1 MMKYIERDALLDGMY
16 ENPSCEY
23 EEGWNNALNGAM
35 LAIPPVDA
43 VEVVRC
49 KYCKW
54 RGDVNGCAMDDPYAV
69 TDNDFCSYGK
79 RRVVLF
85 SDAGTSIE

>member
-1 MMKYIERDALLDGMY
+1 MMKYIERDSLLDGMY

-35 LAIPPVDA
+35 LAIKPVDA

-49 KYCKW
+49 KHCKW
-54 RGDVNGCAMDDPYAV
+54 YGDVVNCAMDDPYAV
-69 TDNDFCSYGK
+69 KDNDFCCFGARK
-79 RRVVLF
+79 VVLV
-85 SDAGTSIE
+85 SDT

>member
-1 MMKYIERDALLDGMY
+1 MMKYIERDALCDGMY

-35 LAIPPVDA
+35 LAIKPVDA

-49 KYCKW
+49 KDCKW
-54 RGDVNGCAMDDPYAV
+54 YKKQNCAMVDPLTV
-69 TDNDFCSYGK
+69 TDNDFCSYGT
-79 RRVVLF
+79 RRVVLV
-85 SDAGTSIE
+85 SDT

>member
-35 LAIPPVDA
+35 LALPPVDA

-54 RGDVNGCAMDDPYAV
+54 RGKLNCAMSGEPDVKDD
-69 TDNDFCSYGK
+69 DFCSYGTRK
-79 RRVVLF
+79 V
-85 SDAGTSIE
+85 GW